1 MVLAPEDSHLVISAP
16 PKTLSGHGPP
26 GLGFETCEEPL
37 PRTPR
42 YYRALLFLLHLHTF
56 YLLFFAPTYFLL
68 TFLFKPLLPTPS
80 HEDPSQRFKDP
91 LDSSHMKRDVSRWL
105 WIPFQLTPQSSS
117 HFGKVSNPSRFAPQ
131 NDHFGPP

>member
-1 MVLAPEDSHLVISAP
+1 MILFHRVFYRIPLVSNMVLAPEDSHLVISAP

-68 TFLFKPLLPTPS
+68 TFLFKPLLPTPNLTFD
-80 HEDPSQRFKDP
+80 HERRS
-91 LDSSHMKRDVSRWL
+91 
-105 WIPFQLTPQSSS
+105 TP
-117 HFGKVSNPSRFAPQ
+117 
-131 NDHFGPP
+131 